1 MSNLIQEHIISPEIH
16 ASLQHVLSGNTAV
29 FVPSEVYNALSNEKT
44 VKPELRNSTFRNLTD
59 KPLFD
64 LCNKILDDI
73 NEKNSHNKCKFLLF
87 ENDIMHIKYSEGEY
101 FKVHEDYLSLN
112 SNIIEEYSMIIC
124 INADCDGGETILHF
138 NDYFKYQ
145 SKASVTPGS
154 CLLFRKDIPHEGS
167 VLKSGHKEIITLNL
181 WKIMDE
187 SQRIVVV
194 KFNDSNKTCVI
205 AENKIIDRSK
215 NNLLKTFLKGK
226 EDSKNKILFYNAN
239 CPYEDFLIIDKIY
252 KGYAISCDEL
262 YEHKEL
268 IDYYQFNYQNLLVK
282 NFSEDLKKKAEPHG
296 LIPCYSSRKN
306 DVILFND
313 EGTHIE
319 FIEQIKINNLSYV
332 PFKIL
337 LGEGTL
343 TYGGGMEGTPPKSIK
358 MMPLLA
364 TFSERNNVMYYCNP
378 MTSDDNLDVYYYSP
392 DPFVKHIYKKSLKK
406 FKNIKVGHNM
416 EITGCDDRKDD
427 IIVDYTDFDFNG
439 SSIHFNLGISI
450 DTNNYSEIIKFIT
463 IPQQLSMTVKKESAF
478 TKRPSGDN
486 SVYYVNSK
494 SKLSLKSYHYEKI
507 IDKVEEIDLYD
518 TVISKLNSMSLIHSQ
533 KKSHHREHFYCNEN
547 VYGTFSFL
555 MIYGAL
561 KID

>member
-16 ASLQHVLSGNTAV
+16 TALQHVLSGNTAI

-44 VKPELRNSTFRNLTD
+44 IEPELRNSSFRNLTD
-59 KPLFD
+59 KALFD

-73 NEKNSHNKCKFLLF
+73 NEKNSKNKFRFLLF

-124 INADCDGGETILHF
+124 INADCDGGETILHL
-138 NDYFKYQ
+138 NDYFKYP

-167 VLKSGHKEIITLNL
+167 ILKSGHKEIITLNL

-194 KFNDSNKTCVI
+194 KFNDSNKTFVI
-205 AENKIIDRSK
+205 PENKIIGRSK
-215 NNLLKTFLKGK
+215 DNLLKTFLKSNA
-226 EDSKNKILFYNAN
+226 DSNQKILFYDAN
-239 CPYEDFLIIDKIY
+239 CSPEDFLIIDKIY
-252 KGYAISCDEL
+252 NGYAISCDEL
-262 YEHKEL
+262 YEHREL
-268 IDYYQFNYQNLLVK
+268 IDHYQFNYQNLLVK
-282 NFSEDLKKKAEPHG
+282 NFSEDLKKKAEPNG
-296 LIPCYSSRKN
+296 LVPCYSSRKN

-319 FIEQIKINNLSYV
+319 FIEQIKLNNLSYV

-343 TYGGGMEGTPPKSIK
+343 TYGGGMEGTPPKNIK
-358 MMPLLA
+358 MMPLLV

-378 MTSDDNLDVYYYSP
+378 MTKNNNIDEYDYDPV
-392 DPFVKHIYKKSLKK
+392 PFVEHIYKKSLKK
-406 FKNIKVGHNM
+406 FKNIKVGQNM
-416 EITGCDDRKDD
+416 KITNWDDEDN

-439 SSIHFNLGISI
+439 SPIHFNLGISI
-450 DTNNYSEIIKFIT
+450 DTNNYSEIIKFVT
-463 IPQQLSMTVKKESAF
+463 TPQQLSMNVKKASAF
-478 TKRPSGDN
+478 SKRPSGDK
-486 SVYYVNSK
+486 SVYYVDSK

-507 IDKVEEIDLYD
+507 IDKVEEIDLYN

-533 KKSHHREHFYCNEN
+533 KKSHSEGHFYCNEN
-547 VYGTFSFL
+547 VYGSFSFL
-555 MIYGAL
+555 MIYGAVQ
-561 KID
+561 ID